1 MRMLCVFIQV
11 CMGLA
16 LILLTRGGLR
26 WVRKVNVYN
35 NLSKCVVEVPST
47 VLNSSLNKSGS
58 EYKVQTKNFTSF
70 FQPLAPLP
78 YKEDDFTLLLRFLV
92 I

>member
-26 WVRKVNVYN
+26 WVREVNVDNY
-35 NLSKCVVEVPST
+35 LSKCVVEVPSI
-47 VLNSSLNKSGS
+47 VLNSSLNKRGS
-58 EYKVQTKNFTSF
+58 EYKVQLKI
-70 FQPLAPLP
+70 
-78 YKEDDFTLLLRFLV
+78 LLRFFSHYHIKRMTSLFCCV
-92 I
+92 FL

>member
-26 WVRKVNVYN
+26 WVREVNVYN

-47 VLNSSLNKSGS
+47 LLNSSLNKSGS

-70 FQPLAPLP
+70 FQPLP